1 MSTSQE
7 ALKRMEVR
15 PQRACHA
22 RSAGLQGGRPVRVTH
37 FLLRTSDGSDGIT
50 PQHMR
55 SSGMIHNDMAS
66 SLEMYNHC
74 NASKRGMSSELQAV
88 G

>member
-1 MSTSQE
+1 
-7 ALKRMEVR
+7 MEVR

-22 RSAGLQGGRPVRVTH
+22 RSAGLQGRRPVRVTH

-66 SLEMYNHC
+66 SLEMC
-74 NASKRGMSSELQAV
+74 NELKRGMSSQLQAAAEAV
-88 G
+88 RYV